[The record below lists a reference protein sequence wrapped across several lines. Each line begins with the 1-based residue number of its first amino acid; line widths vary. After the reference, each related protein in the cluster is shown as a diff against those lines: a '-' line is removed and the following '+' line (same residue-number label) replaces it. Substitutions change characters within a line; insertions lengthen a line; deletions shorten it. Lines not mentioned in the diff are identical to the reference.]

1 MLQAMHVHRFP
12 LLEPVTAD
20 GLDMIE
26 RGWMRLVSEI
36 GVRFDHPEALRVL
49 AEHGQRIEGD
59 IVHFDPAWVLE
70 MVAKAPS
77 EFVFH
82 ARNPERSFTVG
93 GPNAVF
99 LPVQGAPFARRGDER
114 RDAELRDVEDIMR
127 LAHINP
133 EYDLP
138 GMWPCEPNDLPLD
151 SRHLDV
157 LRANVTLTDKALG
170 THAISVDS
178 VTDGLAVARIV
189 FGDRVDREVVTYT
202 NINANSP
209 LVYDER
215 MLDALIIYARA
226 GQPVLV
232 VPFLLMGA
240 MAPASTPA
248 ALVQQFA
255 EGLTGIALIQA
266 INPGSP
272 CVLGSFL
279 STTDMKN
286 GSPAFGG
293 PESHFGLL
301 ASGQLARRYGLP
313 WRAGGGS
320 LTSSPLPDAQAAW
333 EGMNTMQAA
342 FLAGANI
349 HMHCGGWLEG
359 GLVAS
364 FEKLVLDLDMLR
376 TLIKEFTPVDIDEE
390 SLAFG
395 AHDEV
400 RHGGHF
406 LGAAHTMERFRDCF
420 HRPELATTENF
431 QRWSSNGSLDAAQR
445 ATAIWRRMLEEYEEP
460 PLDDAVR
467 AELDEFVVRRRAE
480 LGD

>member
-1 MLQAMHVHRFP
+1 MLEHRYP
-12 LLEPVTAD
+12 YLEPVTPD
-20 GLDMIE
+20 GLDTLE

-36 GVRFDHPEALRVL
+36 GIRFDHPEALAVL
-49 AEHGQRIEGD
+49 AAHGQRVEGD
-59 IVHFDPAWVLE
+59 IVFLDPAWVLE
-70 MVAKAPS
+70 MVAKAPGR
-77 EFVFH
+77 FTFH
-82 ARNPERSFTVG
+82 ARNPAHDLQVG
-93 GPNAVF
+93 GPNSIF
-99 LPVQGAPFARRGDER
+99 LGVQGAPFVRRGDER
-114 RDAELRDVEDIMR
+114 REAELRDVQDLMR
-127 LAHINP
+127 LAQVVDVL
-133 EYDLP
+133 DLP
-138 GMWPCEPNDLPLD
+138 GMWPCEPNDRPLD

-157 LRANVTLTDKALG
+157 LHANVTLTDKALG
-170 THAISVDS
+170 THAISLAAAE
-178 VTDGLAVARIV
+178 DGLAVARIV
-189 FGDRVDREVVTYT
+189 FGDRVDREVVTYV

-209 LVYDER
+209 LVFDAR
-215 MLDALIIYARA
+215 MLDALLVYARA
-226 GQPVLV
+226 GQPVFV

-248 ALVQQFA
+248 ALAQQFA
-255 EGLTGIALIQA
+255 EGLAGIALIQA
-266 INPGSP
+266 INPGCP

-301 ASGQLARRYGLP
+301 ASGQLARRYDLP

-320 LTSSPLPDAQAAW
+320 LTSSPVPDAQAAW

-342 FLAGANI
+342 FLAGANV
-349 HMHCGGWLEG
+349 HMHCAGWLEG

-364 FEKLVLDLDMLR
+364 FEKYAIDLDMLR
-376 TLIKEFTPVDIDEE
+376 ALIKEFTPVDIDEA
-390 SLAFG
+390 SLAFD

-420 HRPELATTENF
+420 HRPDVATTENF
-431 QRWSSNGSLDAAQR
+431 QRWSANGSLDADRR
-445 ATAIWRRMLEEYEEP
+445 ATAVWQRLLADYEAP
-460 PLDDAVR
+460 PLDASIR
-467 AELDEFVVRRRAE
+467 AELDEFVVRRRTE

>member
-1 MLQAMHVHRFP
+1 MLEHRYP
-12 LLEPVTAD
+12 YLEPVTPE
-20 GLDMIE
+20 GLETIE

-36 GVRFDHPEALRVL
+36 GIRFDHPDALRVF
-49 AEHGQRIEGD
+49 AEHGQRIDGD
-59 IVHFDPAWVLE
+59 IVYFDPEWVLE
-70 MVAKAPS
+70 MVAKAPP
-77 EFVFH
+77 EFAFH
-82 ARNPERSFTVG
+82 ARNPDNTFILGGAHSVFTI
-93 GPNAVF
+93 
-99 LPVQGAPFARRGDER
+99 VQGTPFVRRGDER
-114 RDAELRDVEDIMR
+114 RDAELRDVEDLMR
-127 LAHINP
+127 LAQANP

-151 SRHLDV
+151 SRHLGV
-157 LRANVTLTDKALG
+157 LRANVVLTDKALG
-170 THAISVDS
+170 THAISKAS
-178 VTDGLAVARIV
+178 VEDGLSVARIV
-189 FGDRVDREVVTYT
+189 FGDRMDREVVTYV
-202 NINANSP
+202 NINVNSP

-215 MLDALIIYARA
+215 MLDALLIYARA
-226 GQPVLV
+226 GQPVFV

-266 INPGSP
+266 INPGCP
-272 CVLGSFL
+272 CVLGSSL
-279 STTDMKN
+279 STTDLKN

-301 ASGQLARRYGLP
+301 ASGQLARRYQLP
-313 WRAGGGS
+313 WRAGGGA

-349 HMHCGGWLEG
+349 QLHCGGWLEG

-364 FEKLVLDLDMLR
+364 FEKLIVDLDMLQ
-376 TLIKEFTPVDIDEE
+376 TLIKEFTPIEIDDAA
-390 SLAFG
+390 LAFG

-420 HRPELATTENF
+420 HRPLLATTDNF
-431 QRWSSNGSLDAAQR
+431 QRWSKDGALDAAAR
-445 ATAIWRRMLEEYEEP
+445 ATGIYQRMLEEYEPP
-460 PLDDAVR
+460 PLDQAIR
-467 AELDEFVVRRRAE
+467 EELDEFVERRRVE

>member
-1 MLQAMHVHRFP
+1 MLEHRFP
-12 LLEPVTAD
+12 YLEPVTPE
-20 GLDMIE
+20 GLETIE

-36 GVRFDHPEALRVL
+36 GIRFDHPEALRVL

-70 MVAKAPS
+70 MVAKAP
-77 EFVFH
+77 EQFAFH
-82 ARNPERSFTVG
+82 ARNPAHDMIIG
-93 GPNAVF
+93 GPHSVF
-99 LPVQGAPFARRGDER
+99 LPLQGAPFVRRGDDR
-114 RDAELRDVEDIMR
+114 REAGLEDTRDFFRISQVV
-127 LAHINP
+127 P
-133 EYDLP
+133 EYDLA
-138 GMWPCEPNDLPLD
+138 GSWPCEPNDRPLD

-157 LRANVTLTDKALG
+157 LQSIITLTDKPFGA
-170 THAISVDS
+170 HAISLAS
-178 VTDGLAVARIV
+178 AEDGLAMARIV
-189 FGDRVDREVVTYT
+189 FGDRIDREVVTYT
-202 NINANSP
+202 NVNANSP

-215 MLDALIIYARA
+215 MLDSLLAFARA

-240 MAPASTPA
+240 MAPASTVA
-248 ALVQQFA
+248 ALAQQFA

-266 INPGSP
+266 VNPGAP

-301 ASGQLARRYGLP
+301 ASGQLARRYKLP

-320 LTSSPLPDAQAAW
+320 LTTSPLPDAQAAY

-364 FEKLVLDLDMLR
+364 FEKLVVDLDMLQ
-376 TLIKEFTPVDIDEE
+376 TLIKEFTPVEIDEAA
-390 SLAFG
+390 LAFG

-420 HRPELATTENF
+420 HRPLLATTDNF
-431 QRWSSNGSLDAAQR
+431 QRWSKDGSLDAAAR
-445 ATAIWRRMLEEYEEP
+445 ATGIYQRLLEEYEPP
-460 PLDDAVR
+460 PLDDAIR
-467 AELDEFVVRRRAE
+467 AELDEYVTRRRVE

>member
-1 MLQAMHVHRFP
+1 MFIKTTPH
-12 LLEPVTAD
+12 LEPVTPD
-20 GLDMIE
+20 GLAALE
-26 RGWMRLVSEI
+26 RGWQRLVSEL
-36 GVRFDHPEALRVL
+36 GVRFDHPEALRL
-49 AEHGQRIEGD
+49 FAEAGQTIDGD
-59 IVHFDPAWVLE
+59 IVRFDPDWVVE
-70 MVAKAPS
+70 MCAKAPS
-77 EFVFH
+77 EFTLH
-82 ARNPERSFTVG
+82 ARNPARDIRIG
-93 GPNAVF
+93 GNHMVF
-99 LPVQGAPFARRGDER
+99 LPVQGPPFVRRGDDR
-114 RDAELRDVEDIMR
+114 RDGTLADYRDLLRLSQMSDVLDSAGSI
-127 LAHINP
+127 P
-133 EYDLP
+133 V
-138 GMWPCEPNDLPLD
+138 EPNDLPLD
-151 SRHLDV
+151 SRHLDE
-157 LRANVTLTDKALG
+157 LQSLIELTDKPFG
-170 THAISVDS
+170 GHS
-178 VTDGLAVARIV
+178 VTKDTCNDALAVARMV
-189 FGDRVDREVVTYT
+189 FGDRVDREPCTYT
-202 NINANSP
+202 NINVNSP

-215 MLDALIIYARA
+215 MLDALLIYARA

-240 MAPASTPA
+240 MAPASVPA
-248 ALVQQFA
+248 ALAQQFA
-255 EGLTGIALIQA
+255 EAMTGIALIQLV
-266 INPGSP
+266 NPGAP

-301 ASGQLARRYGLP
+301 ASGQLARRYNLP

-320 LTSSPLPDAQAAW
+320 LTTSPVPDAQAAW

-342 FLAGANI
+342 FLAGANF

-364 FEKLVLDLDMLR
+364 FEKFVIDADMLR
-376 TLIKEFTPVDIDEE
+376 TLLKEFTPVDITEE

-420 HRPELATTENF
+420 HRPELATTDNF
-431 QRWSSNGSLDAAQR
+431 QRWSKDGALDAAAR
-445 ATAIWRRMLEEYEEP
+445 ATAIYERMLAEYEPP
-460 PLDDAVR
+460 PLDDAIR
-467 AELDEFVVRRRAE
+467 TELDEFVVRRRAE

>member
-1 MLQAMHVHRFP
+1 MLEHRYP
-12 LLEPVTAD
+12 YLEPVSPD
-20 GLDMIE
+20 GLETIE
-26 RGWMRLVSEI
+26 RGWQRIVSELGI
-36 GVRFDHPEALRVL
+36 RFDHPDALRVL
-49 AEHGQRIEGD
+49 AEHGQRIDGD
-59 IVHFDPAWVLE
+59 VVRFDPEWVLE

-77 EFVFH
+77 QFTFH
-82 ARNPERSFTVG
+82 ARNPEHSMIVG
-93 GPNAVF
+93 GPHSVF
-99 LPVQGAPFARRGDER
+99 LPVQGAPFVRRGDER
-114 RDAELRDVEDIMR
+114 RDAELRDVEDLMR
-127 LAHINP
+127 IAHVVD

-138 GMWPCEPNDLPLD
+138 GMWPCEPNDRPLD

-157 LRANVTLTDKALG
+157 LRANVLLTDKPLG
-170 THAISVDS
+170 THAISLAS
-178 VTDGLAVARIV
+178 VEDGLAVARIV
-189 FGDRVDREVVTYT
+189 FGDRVDTDVVTYT

-209 LVYDER
+209 LVYDGR
-215 MLDALIIYARA
+215 MLDALLTYARA

-240 MAPASTPA
+240 MAPASTVA
-248 ALVQQFA
+248 ALAQQFA

-266 INPGSP
+266 VNPGAP

-364 FEKLVLDLDMLR
+364 FEKLVVDLDMLR
-376 TLIKEFTPVDIDEE
+376 ILIAEFTPVEIDEAA
-390 SLAFG
+390 LAFG

-431 QRWSSNGSLDAAQR
+431 QRWSSNGALDADQR
-445 ATAIWRRMLEEYEEP
+445 ASAIWGRLLEEYEPP
-460 PLDDAVR
+460 PLDEGVR
-467 AELDEFVVRRRAE
+467 EELDAFVVRRRAE

>member
-1 MLQAMHVHRFP
+1 MLEHRYP
-12 LLEPVTAD
+12 YLEPVTPD
-20 GLDMIE
+20 GLETLE
-26 RGWMRLVSEI
+26 RGWMRIVSELGI
-36 GVRFDHPEALRVL
+36 RFDHPEALRVL
-49 AEHGQRIEGD
+49 AEHGQRIDGD
-59 IVHFDPAWVLE
+59 IVYFDPAWVLE

-77 EFVFH
+77 EFTFH
-82 ARNPERSFTVG
+82 ARNPEHSFIVG
-93 GPNAVF
+93 GAHSVF
-99 LPVQGAPFARRGDER
+99 LPVQGAPFVRRADER

-127 LAHINP
+127 LAHVTP

-138 GMWPCEPNDLPLD
+138 GMWPCEPNDRPLD

-170 THAISVDS
+170 THAISVAS
-178 VTDGLAVARIV
+178 AADGLAVARIV

-215 MLDALIIYARA
+215 MLDALIIYAMA

-248 ALVQQFA
+248 ALAQQFA

-266 INPGSP
+266 ITPGCP

-333 EGMNTMQAA
+333 EGLNTMQAA

-376 TLIKEFTPVDIDEE
+376 TLIREFTPVDIDEAT
-390 SLAFG
+390 LAFG

-445 ATAIWRRMLEEYEEP
+445 ATAIWQRMLEEYEPP

-467 AELDEFVVRRRAE
+467 EELDAFVIRRRAE

>member
-1 MLQAMHVHRFP
+1 MMEHRYP
-12 LLEPVTAD
+12 YLEPVTPD
-20 GLDMIE
+20 GLATLE
-26 RGWMRLVSEI
+26 RGWQRLVSEI
-36 GVRFDHPEALRVL
+36 GIRFDHPEALRVL
-49 AEHGQRIEGD
+49 AEHGQNVEGD
-59 IVHFDPAWVLE
+59 IVRFDPEWVLE
-70 MVAKAPS
+70 MVGTAPS
-77 EFVFH
+77 QFTFH
-82 ARNPERSFTVG
+82 ARNPERSMVVG
-93 GPNAVF
+93 GPHSVF
-99 LPVQGAPFARRGDER
+99 MPLQGAPFARRGDER
-114 RDAELRDVEDIMR
+114 REAELRDTCDFFR
-127 LAHINP
+127 LAQAVD
-133 EYDLP
+133 EYDLA
-138 GMWPCEPNDLPLD
+138 GSWPCEPNDRPLD

-157 LRANVTLTDKALG
+157 LQAIITLTDKPFGAHG
-170 THAISVDS
+170 ISLAS
-178 VTDGLAVARIV
+178 AQDGLAMARIV
-189 FGDRVDREVVTYT
+189 FGDRIDSEVVTYT

-215 MLDALIIYARA
+215 MLDSLLAFAQA

-266 INPGSP
+266 VNPGAP

-313 WRAGGGS
+313 WRAGGGA
-320 LTSSPLPDAQAAW
+320 LTTSPLPDAQAAY
-333 EGMNTMQAA
+333 EGLNTMQAA

-364 FEKLVLDLDMLR
+364 FEKLVVDLDMLR
-376 TLIKEFTPVDIDEE
+376 VLIAEFTPVDIDEAA
-390 SLAFG
+390 LAFG

-431 QRWSSNGSLDAAQR
+431 QRWTANGSQDAATR
-445 ATAIWRRMLEEYEEP
+445 ATAIYQRILEEYEPP

-467 AELDEFVVRRRAE
+467 AELDAYVVRRRAE

>member
-1 MLQAMHVHRFP
+1 MFEHRFP
-12 LLEPVTAD
+12 YLEPVTPE
-20 GLDMIE
+20 GLETIE
-26 RGWMRLVSEI
+26 RGWMRIVSELGI
-36 GVRFDHPEALRVL
+36 RFDHPEALRIL
-49 AEHGQRIEGD
+49 AEHGQRVDGD
-59 IVHFDPAWVLE
+59 IVHLDPHWVLE
-70 MVAKAPS
+70 MVAKAPGQ
-77 EFVFH
+77 FTFH
-82 ARNPERSFTVG
+82 ARNPDHTMILG
-93 GPNAVF
+93 GPHSVF
-99 LPVQGAPFARRGDER
+99 MPLQGAPFVRRGAER
-114 RDAELRDVEDIMR
+114 REAELRDTRDFFR
-127 LAHINP
+127 LAQAIDD
-133 EYDLP
+133 YDLA
-138 GMWPCEPNDLPLD
+138 GSWPCEPNDRPLD

-157 LRANVTLTDKALG
+157 LQSIITLTDKPFGA
-170 THAISVDS
+170 HAISLAS
-178 VTDGLAVARIV
+178 AQDGLAMARIV
-189 FGDRVDREVVTYT
+189 FGDRIDREVVTYT

-215 MLDALIIYARA
+215 MLDSLLAFARA

-240 MAPASTPA
+240 MAPASTVA
-248 ALVQQFA
+248 ALAQQFA
-255 EGLTGIALIQA
+255 EGLAGIALIQA
-266 INPGSP
+266 VNPGAP

-301 ASGQLARRYGLP
+301 ASGQLARRYRLP

-320 LTSSPLPDAQAAW
+320 LTTSPLPDAQAAY

-364 FEKLVLDLDMLR
+364 FEKLVVDLDMLQ
-376 TLIKEFTPVDIDEE
+376 TLIREFAPVEISEE
-390 SLAFG
+390 ALAFG

-420 HRPELATTENF
+420 HRPVLATTDNF
-431 QRWSSNGSLDAAQR
+431 QRWSSNGSEDAATR
-445 ATAIWRRMLEEYEEP
+445 ATAIYQRILEEYEPP
-460 PLDDAVR
+460 PLDDATR
-467 AELDEFVVRRRAE
+467 EELDEYVVRRRAE

>member
-1 MLQAMHVHRFP
+1 MLEHRYP
-12 LLEPVTAD
+12 YLEPVTPD
-20 GLDMIE
+20 GLDTIE
-26 RGWMRLVSEI
+26 RGWQRIVSELGI
-36 GVRFDHPEALRVL
+36 RFDHPEALRRF
-49 AEHGQRIEGD
+49 AEAGQAVDGD
-59 IVHFDPAWVLE
+59 IVRFDPDWVLE
-70 MVAKAPS
+70 LCAKAPS
-77 EFVFH
+77 EFTLH
-82 ARNPERSFTVG
+82 ARNPERDMRIG
-93 GPNAVF
+93 GDHMVF
-99 LPVQGAPFARRGDER
+99 LPVQGPPFV
-114 RDAELRDVEDIMR
+114 LRDGVRGEGTLADFRDLLR
-127 LAHINP
+127 LAQSI
-133 EYDLP
+133 DVFDSAGSLP
-138 GMWPCEPNDLPLD
+138 LEPNDVPID
-151 SRHLDV
+151 SRHLDE
-157 LRANVTLTDKALG
+157 LRSLVELTDKPFG
-170 THAISVDS
+170 GHSVSVDCAN
-178 VTDGLAVARIV
+178 DALAVARIV
-189 FGDRVDREVVTYT
+189 FGDRVEHEACTYT
-202 NINANSP
+202 NINVNSP

-215 MLDALIIYARA
+215 MLDALLIYAGA

-240 MAPASTPA
+240 MAPASVPA
-248 ALVQQFA
+248 ALAQQFA
-255 EGLTGIALIQA
+255 EALTGIALIQLV
-266 INPGSP
+266 NPGAP

-279 STTDMKN
+279 STTDLKN

-313 WRAGGGS
+313 WRAGGGA
-320 LTSSPLPDAQAAW
+320 LTTSPAPDAQAAW
-333 EGMNTMQAA
+333 EGMNTMQAS
-342 FLAGANI
+342 FLAGANW

-364 FEKLVLDLDMLR
+364 FEKLIIDVDMLR
-376 TLIKEFTPVDIDEE
+376 VLIAEFTPIEIDEE

-431 QRWSSNGSLDAAQR
+431 QRWSANGSLDAAQR
-445 ATAIWRRMLEEYEEP
+445 ATAIWRRTLDEYEQP

-467 AELDEFVVRRRAE
+467 AELDEFVVRRRTE

>member
-1 MLQAMHVHRFP
+1 MLEHRFP
-12 LLEPVTAD
+12 YLEPVTPD
-20 GLDMIE
+20 GLETIE

-36 GVRFDHPEALRVL
+36 GIRFDHPEALRVL
-49 AEHGQRIEGD
+49 ADHGQRVDGD

-70 MVAKAPS
+70 MVAKAP
-77 EFVFH
+77 EQFAFH
-82 ARNPERSFTVG
+82 ARNPAHDMIIG
-93 GPNAVF
+93 GPHSVF
-99 LPVQGAPFARRGDER
+99 LPLQGAPFVRRGDDR
-114 RDAELRDVEDIMR
+114 REAALEDTRDFFR
-127 LAHINP
+127 LSQAVP
-133 EYDLP
+133 EYDLA
-138 GMWPCEPNDLPLD
+138 GSWPCEPNDRPLD

-157 LRANVTLTDKALG
+157 LQSIITLTDKPFGA
-170 THAISVDS
+170 HAISLAS
-178 VTDGLAVARIV
+178 AEDGLAMARIV
-189 FGDRVDREVVTYT
+189 FGDRIDREVVTYT
-202 NINANSP
+202 NVNANSP

-215 MLDALIIYARA
+215 MLDALLAFARA

-240 MAPASTPA
+240 MAPASTVA
-248 ALVQQFA
+248 ALAQQFA

-266 INPGSP
+266 VNPGAP

-301 ASGQLARRYGLP
+301 VSGQLARRYKLP

-320 LTSSPLPDAQAAW
+320 LTTSPLPDAQAAF

-364 FEKLVLDLDMLR
+364 FEKLVVDLDMLQ
-376 TLIKEFTPVDIDEE
+376 TLIREFTPVEIDEAA
-390 SLAFG
+390 LAFD

-420 HRPELATTENF
+420 HRPLLATTDNF
-431 QRWSSNGSLDAAQR
+431 QRWSKDGGLDAAAR
-445 ATAIWRRMLEEYEEP
+445 ATGIYQRMLEEYEEP
-460 PLDDAVR
+460 PLDEAIR
-467 AELDEFVVRRRAE
+467 TELAEFVTRRRTE

>member
-1 MLQAMHVHRFP
+1 MLEHRFP
-12 LLEPVTAD
+12 YLEPVSPD
-20 GLDMIE
+20 GLATLE
-26 RGWMRLVSEI
+26 RGWMRIVSELGI
-36 GVRFDHPEALRVL
+36 RFDHPEALRVL

-59 IVHFDPAWVLE
+59 IAFLDPAWVLE
-70 MVAKAPS
+70 MVGRAPAQ
-77 EFVFH
+77 FTFH
-82 ARNPERSFTVG
+82 ARNPERSVEIG
-93 GPNAVF
+93 GPNSVF
-99 LPVQGAPFARRGDER
+99 LPVQGAPFVRRGDER
-114 RDAELRDVEDIMR
+114 RDAELRDVEDILR
-127 LAHINP
+127 LVQAHD
-133 EYDLP
+133 EYDIG

-157 LRANVTLTDKALG
+157 LRAHAVLTDKPFG

-178 VTDGLAVARIV
+178 AQDGLAVARIL
-189 FGDRVDREVVTYT
+189 FGDRVEREVVTYT

-209 LVYDER
+209 LVFDAR
-215 MLDALIIYARA
+215 MLDALLVYAKAR
-226 GQPVLV
+226 QPVLV

-240 MAPASTPA
+240 MAPASTVA
-248 ALVQQFA
+248 ALAQQFA
-255 EGLTGIALIQA
+255 EGLAGIALIQA
-266 INPGSP
+266 VSPGAP

-333 EGMNTMQAA
+333 EGLNTMQAA

-376 TLIKEFTPVDIDEE
+376 TLLKEFTPVEIDEAA
-390 SLAFG
+390 LAFG

-420 HRPELATTENF
+420 HRPELATTDNF

-445 ATAIWRRMLEEYEEP
+445 ATAIYERALAEYEPP

-467 AELDEFVVRRRAE
+467 EALDEFVARRRAE